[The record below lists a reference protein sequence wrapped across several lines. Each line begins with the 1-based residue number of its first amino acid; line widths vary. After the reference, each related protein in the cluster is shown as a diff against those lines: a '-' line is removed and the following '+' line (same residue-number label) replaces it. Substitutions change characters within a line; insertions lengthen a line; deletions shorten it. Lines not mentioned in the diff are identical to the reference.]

1 VKKTRR
7 VPNSSVQQGE
17 IMKFRWIVVVAAI
30 IVVISGGTWWR
41 LHQSAQTQAADLGG
55 SVAAVQ
61 RRDLVSTV
69 AATGKVNAMV
79 GAEVRVGSR
88 VSGRVQRLYA
98 NIGDIV
104 RTGQIIAELEK
115 DDQRA
120 LLEQRRAELKIAEA
134 RLSSVEALGP
144 GEIQKAEAAL
154 KDSQATA
161 ELANIDFGRQ
171 KRLLEKALVAQEVVD
186 TARKEKEVSEARVVS
201 AAKELELTKQR
212 YAEDLKSAKAQLE
225 QATAALHAHEAVLTY
240 YTIRAPISGI
250 ISSVSTQEGETV
262 AAGLNSPT
270 FVTIIDLH
278 KLQVDAFVDETDI
291 GKIRVGQKATFTV
304 DSFPDRDFRATV
316 QAIYPKAV
324 IMDNVVYYDVVH
336 RIDEPLRGDLRP
348 EMTTNVIISLDAR
361 KNVLTVPL
369 HAVSRDQGKYV
380 VFVLRGNQPVRQAV
394 KVGWKDP
401 EWMEIVDGLKEGDKV
416 VIRSAPK
423 TNGEM

>member
-1 VKKTRR
+1 
-7 VPNSSVQQGE
+7 
-17 IMKFRWIVVVAAI
+17 VA
-30 IVVISGGTWWR
+30 T
-41 LHQSAQTQAADLGG
+41 
-55 SVAAVQ
+55 VQ

-104 RTGQIIAELEK
+104 RNGQVLAELEN
-115 DDQRA
+115 DDQKA
-120 LLEQRRAELKIAEA
+120 LLEQRRAELRIAEA
-134 RLSSVEALGP
+134 KLSSAESLRP

-154 KDSQATA
+154 KDTQATS
-161 ELANIDFGRQ
+161 ELANIEFERQ
-171 KRLLEKALVAQEVVD
+171 KKLFDKALVSREILD
-186 TARKEKEVSEARVVS
+186 TARKEKEVSEARVAS
-201 AAKELELTKQR
+201 AAREVELAKQR
-212 YAEDLKSAKAQLE
+212 FTEDLKSAKAQIE
-225 QATAALHAHEAVLTY
+225 QAGAALRVHEAQLTY

-304 DSFPDRDFRATV
+304 DSFPDREFNATV

-336 RIDEPLRGDLRP
+336 RIDEPLTGELRP
-348 EMTTNVIISLDAR
+348 EMTTNVMVSLDAR
-361 KNVLTVPL
+361 KNVLAVPL
-369 HAVSRDQGKYV
+369 HAVSRDQGKSV
-380 VFVLRGNQPVRQAV
+380 VFVLRGGQSMRQAV

-401 EWMEIVDGLKEGDKV
+401 EWIEIVDGLKEGDKV
-416 VIRSAPK
+416 VIRNAPK
-423 TNGEM
+423 TNGGT

>member
-1 VKKTRR
+1 
-7 VPNSSVQQGE
+7 
-17 IMKFRWIVVVAAI
+17 MKVRWIVIVAAI
-30 IVVISGGTWWR
+30 IALVSSGAWWLLR
-41 LHQSAQTQAADLGG
+41 KSPQTQDADQAGP
-55 SVAAVQ
+55 VATVQ

-104 RTGQIIAELEK
+104 KTGQVLAELEK
-115 DDQRA
+115 DDQQA
-120 LLEQRRAELKIAEA
+120 LLDQRRAELKIAEA
-134 RLSSVEALGP
+134 KLSSAESLDP

-154 KDSQATA
+154 KDSQATS
-161 ELANIDFGRQ
+161 ELANVEFERQ
-171 KRLLEKALVAQEVVD
+171 KKLFDKALVSREVLD
-186 TARKEKEVSEARVVS
+186 TARKEKEVCEARVVS
-201 AAKELELTKQR
+201 AARELELAKQR
-212 YAEDLKSAKAQLE
+212 YTEDVKSARAQID
-225 QATAALHAHEAVLTY
+225 QAASALRVHEAQLTY

-304 DSFPDRDFRATV
+304 DSFPDRDFKATV

-336 RIDEPLRGDLRP
+336 RIDEPLTGQLRP
-348 EMTTNVIISLDAR
+348 EMTTNVMISMDAR
-361 KNVLTVPL
+361 KNVLAVPL
-369 HAVSRDQGKYV
+369 HAVSREQGKSV
-380 VFVLRGNQPVRQAV
+380 VFLLRGNQPVRQTV
-394 KVGWKDP
+394 KVGWKDS
-401 EWMEIVDGLKEGDKV
+401 EWVEIAGSLKEGDKV
-416 VIRSAPK
+416 LIRSMPK
-423 TNGEM
+423 ANGGL

>member
-1 VKKTRR
+1 MKLKKIMIIAVAVALICGGIWWLLHRSPPT
-7 VPNSSVQQGE
+7 QDADQGMS
-17 IMKFRWIVVVAAI
+17 IA
-30 IVVISGGTWWR
+30 T
-41 LHQSAQTQAADLGG
+41 
-55 SVAAVQ
+55 VQ

-104 RTGQIIAELEK
+104 HAGQLLAELEK
-115 DDQRA
+115 DDQQA

-134 RLSSVEALGP
+134 KLSSAEALRP
-144 GEIQKAEAAL
+144 GEIKKADASVR
-154 KDSQATA
+154 DNQATLR
-161 ELANIDFGRQ
+161 LANIEFERQ
-171 KRLLEKALVAQEVVD
+171 KRLYDQALVAREVLD
-186 TARKEKEVSEARVVS
+186 KAQKEKEVSEARVAS
-201 AAKELELTKQR
+201 AERELELAQHR
-212 YAEDLKSAKAQLE
+212 YTEDVKLAKAQID
-225 QATAALHAHEAVLTY
+225 QALSALRVHEAQLGY

-291 GKIRVGQKATFTV
+291 GKIRVGHKAAFTV
-304 DSFPDRDFRATV
+304 DSFPDRDFKATV

-336 RIDEPLRGDLRP
+336 RIDEQLTGQLRP
-348 EMTTNVIISLDAR
+348 EMTTNVMISLDAR
-361 KNVLTVPL
+361 KNVLAVPL
-369 HAVSRDQGKYV
+369 HAVSRDQGKSV

-401 EWMEIVDGLKEGDKV
+401 EWMEIADGLNEGDKV

-423 TNGEM
+423 TNGGT

>member
-1 VKKTRR
+1 
-7 VPNSSVQQGE
+7 
-17 IMKFRWIVVVAAI
+17 MKFRWTAIIAAI
-30 IVVISGGTWWR
+30 ITLACGGAWWL
-41 LHQSAQTQAADLGG
+41 LHQSPQTQASDQGNSMAT
-55 SVAAVQ
+55 VQ

-88 VSGRVQRLYA
+88 VSGRVKRLYA
-98 NIGDIV
+98 NIGDLV
-104 RTGQIIAELEK
+104 RVGQVIAELEK
-115 DDQRA
+115 DDQQA
-120 LLEQRRAELKIAEA
+120 LLDQRRAEMKIAEV
-134 RLSSVEALGP
+134 RLSSVDALRP

-154 KDSQATA
+154 KDSQATS
-161 ELANIDFGRQ
+161 ELASINFERQ
-171 KRLLEKALVAQEVVD
+171 KRLLDKELVAREVFD
-186 TARKEKEVSEARVVS
+186 AARKEKEVSEARVVS
-201 AAKELELTKQR
+201 AARELELAKQR
-212 YAEDLKSAKAQLE
+212 YIEDLKSAKAQLE
-225 QATAALHAHEAVLTY
+225 QAASAARVLEAQVTY

-304 DSFPDRDFRATV
+304 DSFPDREFNATV

-336 RIDEPLRGDLRP
+336 RIDEPLTGELRP
-348 EMTTNVIISLDAR
+348 EMTTNVMVSLDAR
-361 KNVLTVPL
+361 KNVLAVPL
-369 HAVSRDQGKYV
+369 HAVSRDQGKSV
-380 VFVLRGNQPVRQAV
+380 VFVLRNGQPVRRAV

-401 EWMEIVDGLKEGDKV
+401 EWIEIVDGLKEGDKV
-416 VIRSAPK
+416 VIRNAPK
-423 TNGEM
+423 INGGT

>member
-1 VKKTRR
+1 
-7 VPNSSVQQGE
+7 
-17 IMKFRWIVVVAAI
+17 MKVRWILLSAAI
-30 IVVISGGTWWR
+30 IVLLCGGGWWL
-41 LHQSAQTQAADLGG
+41 LHDSAPMQAADQGG
-55 SVAAVQ
+55 SVAVVQ

-88 VSGRVQRLYA
+88 VSGRVERLYA

-115 DDQRA
+115 DDQEA

-134 RLSSVEALGP
+134 RFSSVEALAP
-144 GEIQKAEAAL
+144 GEIRKAEAAL
-154 KDSQATA
+154 QDSQATA
-161 ELANIDFGRQ
+161 ELANVDFGRQ

-201 AAKELELTKQR
+201 AAKELELAKQR
-212 YAEDLKSAKAQLE
+212 YAEDLKSARAQLE
-225 QATAALHAHEAVLTY
+225 QATAALRAHEALLTY
-240 YTIRAPISGI
+240 YTIRAPISGV

-278 KLQVDAFVDETDI
+278 KLQVDAFVDETDN
-291 GKIRVGQKATFTV
+291 GKIRVRQKATFTV
-304 DSFPDRDFRATV
+304 DSFPERDFKATV

-336 RIDEPLRGDLRP
+336 RIDEPLTGQLRP
-348 EMTTNVIISLDAR
+348 EMTTNVMISMDAR
-361 KNVLTVPL
+361 KNVLAVPL
-369 HAVSRDQGKYV
+369 HAVSREQGKSV
-380 VFVLRGNQPVRQAV
+380 VFLLRGNQPVRQAV
-394 KVGWKDP
+394 KVGWKDS
-401 EWMEIVDGLKEGDKV
+401 EWVEIVNGLKEGDKV
-416 VIRSAPK
+416 LIRSTPK
-423 TNGEM
+423 ANGGL

>member
-1 VKKTRR
+1 
-7 VPNSSVQQGE
+7 
-17 IMKFRWIVVVAAI
+17 MKLRWILIMAAGI
-30 IVVISGGTWWR
+30 ALACAGAWWLLR
-41 LHQSAQTQAADLGG
+41 PSRQTQAADQSS
-55 SVAAVQ
+55 SVATVQ

-98 NIGDIV
+98 NIGDV
-104 RTGQIIAELEK
+104 VHAGQVLAELEK
-115 DDQRA
+115 DDQQA
-120 LLEQRRAELKIAEA
+120 LLEQRRAELKIAKA
-134 RLSSVEALGP
+134 KLSSAEALDP

-154 KDSQATA
+154 RDNQATS
-161 ELANIDFGRQ
+161 ELASIEFERQ
-171 KRLLEKALVAQEVVD
+171 KRLFDRALVAREVLD

-201 AAKELELTKQR
+201 AARELELAKQR
-212 YAEDLKSAKAQLE
+212 YAEDVKSAKAQIE
-225 QATAALHAHEAVLTY
+225 QGASALRVQEAQLTY

-262 AAGLNSPT
+262 AAGLSSPT

-324 IMDNVVYYDVVH
+324 IIDNVVYYDVVH
-336 RIDEPLRGDLRP
+336 RIDEPLTGDLRP
-348 EMTTNVIISLDAR
+348 EMTTNVLISLDAR
-361 KNVLTVPL
+361 RNVLTVPL

>member
-1 VKKTRR
+1 
-7 VPNSSVQQGE
+7 
-17 IMKFRWIVVVAAI
+17 MKFRWIVIGAAI
-30 IVVISGGTWWR
+30 IALVCAGVWWMR
-41 LHQSAQTQAADLGG
+41 HQSPQPQAADQG
-55 SVAAVQ
+55 SSMAIVQ
-61 RRDLVSTV
+61 RRDLASTV

-104 RTGQIIAELEK
+104 HAGQVIAELEK
-115 DDQRA
+115 DDQQA

-134 RLSSVEALGP
+134 RLSAVEALRP

-154 KDSQATA
+154 KDSQAVG
-161 ELANIDFGRQ
+161 ELANIDSGRQ
-171 KRLLEKALVAQEVVD
+171 RRLLDKALVAQEVAD
-186 TARKEKEVSEARVVS
+186 KARKEKEVSEARVQS
-201 AAKELELTKQR
+201 AAKELELAKQR
-212 YAEDLKSAKAQLE
+212 YTEDAKSAKAQLE
-225 QATAALHAHEAVLTY
+225 QSAAAVRVLEAQVTY

-291 GKIRVGQKATFTV
+291 GKIRVGQQATFTV
-304 DSFPDRDFRATV
+304 DSFPDHEFKATV
-316 QAIYPKAV
+316 QAIYPKAS
-324 IMDNVVYYDVVH
+324 IIDNVVYYDVVH
-336 RIDEPLRGDLRP
+336 RIDEQLTGELRP
-348 EMTTNVIISLDAR
+348 EMTTNVMVSLDAR

-369 HAVSRDQGKYV
+369 HAVARDQGKSV
-380 VFVLRGNQPVRQAV
+380 VFLLRGGQPVRQVV

-401 EWMEIVDGLKEGDKV
+401 EWIEIINGLKEGDKV
-416 VIRSAPK
+416 VIRSAPR
-423 TNGEM
+423 TNGGT

>member
-1 VKKTRR
+1 
-7 VPNSSVQQGE
+7 
-17 IMKFRWIVVVAAI
+17 MKFRWIVAVAAI
-30 IVVISGGTWWR
+30 IVVISGGIWR
-41 LHQSAQTQAADLGG
+41 LLHQSARTLGADRGR
-55 SVAAVQ
+55 SVATVQ

-104 RTGQIIAELEK
+104 RVGQVLAQLEK
-115 DDQRA
+115 DDQQA

-134 RLSSVEALGP
+134 KLSSAEALRP

-154 KDSQATA
+154 RDCQATS
-161 ELANIDFGRQ
+161 ELANIEFERQ
-171 KRLLEKALVAQEVVD
+171 KRLFDRELVAREVLD
-186 TARKEKEVSEARVVS
+186 AARKDKEVSEARVIS
-201 AAKELELTKQR
+201 AARELDLAKQR
-212 YAEDLKSAKAQLE
+212 YTEDVKSAKAQID
-225 QATAALHAHEAVLTY
+225 QAASALRVHEVQLTY
-240 YTIRAPISGI
+240 YTICAPISGI

-291 GKIRVGQKATFTV
+291 GKIRVGQKATFSV

-336 RIDEPLRGDLRP
+336 RIDEPLTGDLRP
-348 EMTTNVIISLDAR
+348 EMTANVIISLDTR

-380 VFVLRGNQPVRQAV
+380 VFVLHGNQPVRQAV
-394 KVGWKDP
+394 KVGWKDS
-401 EWMEIVDGLKEGDKV
+401 EWMEIVDGVKEGDKV
-416 VIRSAPK
+416 VIRSAPE
-423 TNGEM
+423 TSGRT

>member
-1 VKKTRR
+1 
-7 VPNSSVQQGE
+7 
-17 IMKFRWIVVVAAI
+17 MKFRWILTIAAI
-30 IVVISGGTWWR
+30 VALVCGGAWWL
-41 LHQSAQTQAADLGG
+41 LHQSPQTQDPDQGN
-55 SVAAVQ
+55 SVATVQ

-98 NIGDIV
+98 NIGDLV
-104 RTGQIIAELEK
+104 RVGQVIAELEK
-115 DDQRA
+115 DDQQA
-120 LLEQRRAELKIAEA
+120 LLDQRRAELKIAEA
-134 RLSSVEALGP
+134 RLSSVDALRP

-154 KDSQATA
+154 KDSQATG
-161 ELANIDFGRQ
+161 ELATINFERQ
-171 KRLLEKALVAQEVVD
+171 RKLLDKALVAREVFD
-186 TARKEKEVSEARVVS
+186 AARKEKEVSEARVVS
-201 AAKELELTKQR
+201 AARELELSKQR
-212 YAEDLKSAKAQLE
+212 YTEDLKSARAQLE
-225 QATAALHAHEAVLTY
+225 QAASAVRVLEAQVTY

-270 FVTIIDLH
+270 FVTIIDLQ

-304 DSFPDRDFRATV
+304 DSFPDRDFNASV

-336 RIDEPLRGDLRP
+336 RIDEPLTGQLRP
-348 EMTTNVIISLDAR
+348 EMTTNVIIALDAR
-361 KNVLTVPL
+361 KGVLAVPV
-369 HAVSRDQGKYV
+369 HAVSREQGKSV
-380 VFVLRGNQPVRQAV
+380 VYILRDGQPERQTVR
-394 KVGWKDP
+394 VGWKDS
-401 EWMEIVDGLKEGDKV
+401 EWIEIVGGLKEGDKV

-423 TNGEM
+423 SNGGM

>member
-1 VKKTRR
+1 
-7 VPNSSVQQGE
+7 
-17 IMKFRWIVVVAAI
+17 MKVRWILLSAAI
-30 IVVISGGTWWR
+30 IVLLCGGGWWL
-41 LHQSAQTQAADLGG
+41 LHDSAPMQAADQGG
-55 SVAAVQ
+55 SVAVVQ

-88 VSGRVQRLYA
+88 VSGRVERLYA

-115 DDQRA
+115 DDQEA

-134 RLSSVEALGP
+134 RFSSVEALAP
-144 GEIQKAEAAL
+144 GEIRKAEAAL
-154 KDSQATA
+154 QDSQATA
-161 ELANIDFGRQ
+161 ELANVDFGRQ

-201 AAKELELTKQR
+201 AAKELELAKQR
-212 YAEDLKSAKAQLE
+212 YAEDLKSARAQLE
-225 QATAALHAHEAVLTY
+225 QATAALRAHEALLTY
-240 YTIRAPISGI
+240 YTIRAPISGV

-291 GKIRVGQKATFTV
+291 GKIRVRQKATFTV
-304 DSFPDRDFRATV
+304 DSFPERDFKATV

-324 IMDNVVYYDVVH
+324 IMDNVVYYDVVLQ
-336 RIDEPLRGDLRP
+336 IDEPLTGQLRP
-348 EMTTNVIISLDAR
+348 EMTTNVMISLDAR
-361 KNVLTVPL
+361 RNVLAVPL
-369 HAVSRDQGKYV
+369 HAVLREQGKSV
-380 VFVLRGNQPVRQAV
+380 VFLLRGNQPVRQTV
-394 KVGWKDP
+394 KVGWKDS
-401 EWMEIVDGLKEGDKV
+401 EWFEIVNGLKEGDKV
-416 VIRSAPK
+416 LIRSMPK
-423 TNGEM
+423 ANGGM

>member
-1 VKKTRR
+1 
-7 VPNSSVQQGE
+7 
-17 IMKFRWIVVVAAI
+17 MKVRWIVIVAAI
-30 IVVISGGTWWR
+30 IALVSGGAWWLLR
-41 LHQSAQTQAADLGG
+41 ESPQQQSADQGN
-55 SVAAVQ
+55 SVATVQ

-104 RTGQIIAELEK
+104 KAGQVLAELEK
-115 DDQRA
+115 DDQQA

-134 RLSSVEALGP
+134 KLSSAEALRP

-154 KDSQATA
+154 KDSQATSD
-161 ELANIDFGRQ
+161 LANVEFERQ
-171 KRLLEKALVAQEVVD
+171 KKLFDKALVSREILD
-186 TARKEKEVSEARVVS
+186 TARKEKQVFEARVVS
-201 AAKELELTKQR
+201 ATRELELAKQR
-212 YAEDLKSAKAQLE
+212 LTEDVKSAKAQID
-225 QATAALHAHEAVLTY
+225 QAASALRVHEAQLTY

-291 GKIRVGQKATFTV
+291 GKIRVGQQATFTV
-304 DSFPDRDFRATV
+304 DSFPDRDFKATV

-336 RIDEPLRGDLRP
+336 RIDEPLTGQLRP
-348 EMTTNVIISLDAR
+348 EMTTNVMVSLDAR
-361 KNVLTVPL
+361 KNVLAVPL
-369 HAVSRDQGKYV
+369 HAVSREQGKSV
-380 VFVLRGNQPVRQAV
+380 VSLLRGNQPVRQAV

-401 EWMEIVDGLKEGDKV
+401 EWVEIVNGLKEGDKV
-416 VIRSAPK
+416 LIRSMPK
-423 TNGEM
+423 ANGGL